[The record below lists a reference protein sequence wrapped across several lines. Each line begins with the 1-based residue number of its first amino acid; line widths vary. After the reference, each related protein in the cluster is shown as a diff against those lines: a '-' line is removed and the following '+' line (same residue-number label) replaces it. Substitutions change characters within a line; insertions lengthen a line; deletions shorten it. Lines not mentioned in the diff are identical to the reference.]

1 MQKIKLSQFVSDA
14 QSRTSAAPGILEN
27 KSKPDTLA
35 IGLYDAAKAEAQ
47 RLLDAGVDPAFV
59 MAKYQFQTLM

>member
-1 MQKIKLSQFVSDA
+1 MQKIKLSKCVSNA
-14 QSRTSAAPGILEN
+14 QPQASAAPDILEN
-27 KSKPDTLA
+27 KAKPDTLA
-35 IGLYDAAKAEAQ
+35 VGLSDAAKAEAQ